1 MMMLNDDW
9 SSKLHELHESHQV
22 NSYCS
27 SLNGLAV
34 HKCLDFKLLDLGN
47 SKGI

>member
-1 MMMLNDDW
+1 MMLLNDDW
-9 SSKLHELHESHQV
+9 SAKLHELHESNQV
-22 NSYCS
+22 NNYCS
-27 SLNGLAV
+27 SLNGSAI